1 MKRREMRKAAAG
13 AAFNGIRIRVQV
25 KLCRLAGCSSPLITI
40 SCGSLNCDTMPD
52 DDFANETLCLSRAF
66 CVYFASVGKSL
77 IEI

>member
-1 MKRREMRKAAAG
+1 MLRGGRNVNVKRKGNEEGGSR

-52 DDFANETLCLSRAF
+52 DDCE
-66 CVYFASVGKSL
+66 
-77 IEI
+77 